1 MNKAQRVVLIIGAIA
16 LLIAIFTTP
25 EYTYFSEGYRFSR
38 PDLGEGILRA
48 IAVIGATLFVT
59 YALKDK
65 KEKKS

>member
-25 EYTYFSEGYRFSR
+25 KYSSFGINEQY
-38 PDLGEGILRA
+38 LGEGVLRA